1 MNKNNL
7 TMRDAFFIN
16 LYEEMGKNENIY
28 LITADFGAPMLDK
41 IRHNFS
47 TRAIN
52 VGIAEQ
58 NAINIASGL
67 ALEGK
72 IVYIYGIAPFISMRP
87 FEQLR
92 INLSALSS
100 LRKLNINIIAVGAGA
115 SYSVSGP
122 THHCLEDISLIR
134 TLPNF
139 EIFSPSNSELVNRYF
154 KHTIDIKT
162 PKYLRFDAG
171 VLPNLDYDADDINDG
186 FRVKKAKKSNIA
198 IISTGYMSQ
207 KAYEISKEYIVDII
221 DIYSI
226 FCNKNEKLFEY
237 LDKYEN
243 IITIEEGFV
252 NCGGLD
258 SYINFHIKNKNILN
272 LGFEKK
278 YTFEIGNREFIH
290 SLHKIG
296 LNNIK
301 DILDKLKV
309 SKK

>member
-1 MNKNNL
+1 MKSNI

-16 LYEEMGKNENIY
+16 LYEEMDKNENIY

-41 IRHNFS
+41 IRESFNK
-47 TRAIN
+47 RAIN

-58 NAINIASGL
+58 NAINIAAGL

-72 IVYIYGIAPFISMRP
+72 CVYVYGIAPFISMRP

-100 LRKLNINIIAVGAGA
+100 LRNINVNIISVGAGV
-115 SYSVSGP
+115 SYSISGP
-122 THHCLEDISLIR
+122 THHCLEDLSLIR

-139 EIFSPSNSELVNRYF
+139 EIFSPSDSELVNRYF
-154 KHTIDIKT
+154 KHTIEIKM
-162 PKYLRFDAG
+162 PKYLRFDATA
-171 VLPNLDYDADDINDG
+171 LPTLEYDAYDINDG

-207 KAYEISKEYIVDII
+207 KAYEISKEYDIELI

-226 FCNKNEKLFEY
+226 NSNQNDKLIEY
-237 LDKYEN
+237 INRYEH
-243 IITIEEGFV
+243 IITLEEGFI

-258 SYINFHIKNKNILN
+258 SYINFYIKNKNIIN
-272 LGFEKK
+272 LGFAKK
-278 YTFEIGNREFIH
+278 YTFDIGDREFIH
-290 SLHKIG
+290 SLNHIG
-296 LNNIK
+296 FKDIK
-301 DILDKLKV
+301 DILNSL
-309 SKK
+309 S